1 MMSNAQSFVDFYNI
15 LQVHPQCDF
24 KTLEAAYRDLAKA
37 YHPDHPETAD
47 TDKFREVLE
56 AYRSLKNPEDRAK
69 YDVQYSIHT
78 GFSFEPASIL
88 NESEKVALSDG
99 QAHSKILLH
108 LYKRRREFASD
119 PGVGQYSLQQMLNCS
134 DESFDF
140 YIWYLRGK
148 GFIEYTEE
156 GTLAITISGVDH
168 VISMSQV
175 HEREKLQIGQSE
187 ETRNSESDA

>member
-1 MMSNAQSFVDFYNI
+1 MADAEPFVDFYDI
-15 LQVHPQCDF
+15 LQVHPQCEF
-24 KTLEAAYRDLAKA
+24 KALEAAYRDLAKT

-47 TDKFREVLE
+47 ADRFQQVLQ
-56 AYRSLKNPEDRAK
+56 AYRALKNPKDRAK
-69 YDVQYSIHT
+69 YDIEYSIQT
-78 GFSFEPASIL
+78 GFSFESPYNL

-99 QAHSKILLH
+99 QAHSKILLN

-119 PGVGQYSLQQMLNCS
+119 PGLGQYSLQQILNCS
-134 DESFDF
+134 DESFEF

-156 GTLAITISGVDH
+156 GTLAITITGVDH

-175 HEREKLQIGQSE
+175 HEREKLQIGQS
-187 ETRNSESDA
+187 NESRSNEDGL